1 VVAGNYLRLHDG
13 QLYLH
18 PAGRRHH
25 HDLGPVDPGKT
36 ALSEPFKKITSIN
49 YKSITNTNMKTH
61 QTTHKTNHREE
72 VGENLMEDAQALLSA
87 TAHVAEEKVIEA
99 RQRLSAAIER
109 GKEAWH
115 TIQDKAIAGA
125 KATDQVIR
133 DNPYKALG
141 VAFGVGAIIGYL
153 LRRRD

>member
-1 VVAGNYLRLHDG
+1 LQIASSLNSRILINLRKYRLTVE
-13 QLYLH
+13 L
-18 PAGRRHH
+18 
-25 HDLGPVDPGKT
+25 
-36 ALSEPFKKITSIN
+36 KKIYCGIAPA
-49 YKSITNTNMKTH
+49 KCIGRAIFTNTIRDHLLTGKINMKTH
-61 QTTHKTNHREE
+61 PTTHKTNHREE
-72 VGENLMEDAQALLSA
+72 AGEDLMEDAQALLSA

-153 LRRRD
+153 LRRRN